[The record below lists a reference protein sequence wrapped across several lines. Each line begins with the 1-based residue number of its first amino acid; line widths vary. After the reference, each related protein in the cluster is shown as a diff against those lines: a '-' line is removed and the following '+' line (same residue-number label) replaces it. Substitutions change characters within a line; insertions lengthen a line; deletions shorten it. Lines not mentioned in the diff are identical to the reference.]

1 MSTALPEHRNV
12 PKLTDEQVIEQ
23 DRWYPHTVGRAVV
36 YAAWVYLVAIGA
48 VTAIEMQFSLLR
60 DGLNYW
66 GIVPA
71 ALASAIGLYFSRGN
85 RRDRVRGRLTKQT
98 PKRKNQ
104 VADVGS
110 KPAEP
115 VTPTW
120 ALICYA
126 VSIGFALFGFL
137 SLMNHLGISGPLN
150 WFIFAMC
157 FIPVALLMWFS
168 YLGRSTNKEGRQ

>member
-1 MSTALPEHRNV
+1 MSTAVPEQRNV
-12 PKLTDEQVIEQ
+12 PELSDKQVIEL

-36 YAAWVYLVAIGA
+36 YASWVYFVAVGA
-48 VTAIEMQFSLLR
+48 ITAIEMQFSLLR

-71 ALASAIGLYFSRGN
+71 ALAGATGLYFSRGN
-85 RRDRVRGRLTKQT
+85 RGDKVRDRLSKQAV
-98 PKRKNQ
+98 KGEGQARN
-104 VADVGS
+104 VGS
-110 KPAEP
+110 KPTEP
-115 VTPTW
+115 FTPTW

-126 VSIGFALFGFL
+126 ASIGFALFGFL
-137 SLMNHLGISGPLN
+137 SLMSHLGIFGPLN

-157 FIPVALLMWFS
+157 FIPVALLMWFL

>member
-36 YAAWVYLVAIGA
+36 YAAWMYLVAIGA

-85 RRDRVRGRLTKQT
+85 RRDRVRGRINKQA
-98 PKRKNQ
+98 RKMGRQ
-104 VADVGS
+104 GRDDVPRTS
-110 KPAEP
+110 EP

-120 ALICYA
+120 RLVAYA
-126 VSIGFALFGFL
+126 ISIGFALFGFL
-137 SLMNHLGISGPLN
+137 SLISHLDVFGPLN

-157 FIPVALLMWFS
+157 FIPAALLMWFS